1 MTDSKHEGSPNDPK
15 KQTLFEKEEE
25 VLRFWK
31 ENKIFEKSLDKNP
44 KSKLFSFYDGPPFI
58 TGKPHYGNLLSSIAK
73 DVVPRYQTM
82 KGRYVPRVWGWD
94 VHGLPI
100 ENRVEKELGLKN
112 KKDIE
117 ALGVGKFIEEA
128 RKYVNVNT
136 EEWRWYVDHIGR
148 WVDMDNAYRTDQL
161 KYMESVLWV
170 FKQIY
175 DEGLIYKGRK
185 VFLYCTRCATVV
197 SKFETTMETGN
208 YKDVEDP
215 AVTIAFR
222 LKDEENTYVLAWTT
236 TPWTLPANNGLA
248 VGPHVKYAK
257 ISDGTKNYILAE
269 DALSRYPEL
278 SSLEKK
284 ESFSGKDL
292 AGRSYEPLL
301 TPNITPDPKKDY
313 KIYLGAFAT
322 TEEGTG
328 IVHIA
333 PAFGEDDFNLG
344 QENDLTVPMILD
356 DDGKFLADSPWP
368 WAGKFYKSANEDI
381 VSALKDKGLLVK
393 EDKITHSYPHCYRC
407 STPLIYM
414 SQDSW
419 LCDIEKIRKDLLKTN
434 KKINWI
440 PSHFGEKRFIYNIE
454 TAPDWSISRTRYWGI
469 PIPIWQTEDGETI
482 VPGSIEEIE
491 KMSGQKVT
499 DLHRPYI
506 DEIVLKTADGKE
518 AHRVKEVLDVWFESG
533 SMPYAQ
539 DHYPFENE
547 KKFEDGFPT
556 DFIIEHTGQ
565 LRGWF
570 YSLHVIA
577 TILKNK
583 PAFTNSVVSGTLAG
597 TDGRKMSKSFGN
609 FPDPK
614 QTIER
619 YGAETL
625 RLYLMANKIML
636 GEDSSFSEEELKETY
651 NILNILHNSHKYF
664 LTYAK
669 LHDFS
674 PAGKES
680 MNPLDIW
687 ISARTEQFIKNYSDA
702 LDNFDLVNSSREVRP
717 FVEDL
722 STWYIRRSRD
732 RFAGGDKYALE
743 TLRNVLLRFSRA
755 VAPLLPFT
763 AEQIYKDINQSANE
777 GLESVHLENYPEP
790 NEKLIK
796 KNKDLLEGMSLV
808 RDIASIA
815 HSLRSET
822 GHALRQK
829 LATLVVKNAKSL
841 KEELAEILRDEVNVN
856 AVHLDGPTENFTC
869 GKLGDIEICLDTSL
883 TDELKKEGVYREIMR
898 ALQDARKK
906 AGLEVGEKVQLSYSV
921 DDVMIATVLKEKLEE
936 IKEAANFSSI
946 DLTSEDLP
954 IEILNGKIKIK
965 IG

>member
-1 MTDSKHEGSPNDPK
+1 MTDSKHERSPNDPK

>member
-1 MTDSKHEGSPNDPK
+1 MTDSKHERSPNDPK

-197 SKFETTMETGN
+197 SRFETTMETGN

-269 DALSRYPEL
+269 DALQRYPEL

>member
-1 MTDSKHEGSPNDPK
+1 MTDSKHERSPNDPK

-112 KKDIE
+112 KKDVE
-117 ALGVGKFIEEA
+117 ALGIGKFIEEA

-197 SKFETTMETGN
+197 SRFETTMETGN

-269 DALSRYPEL
+269 DALQRYPEL